1 MIKPVFTKMHQPD
14 FVITFVAISQGIF
27 GIYYHNYSKRTKV
40 YLYLK
45 KLLTDDLKYDTIK
58 AVKSI

>member
-1 MIKPVFTKMHQPD
+1 MHQPD